1 MTRSVCRLRDG
12 ARLAK
17 EKQPLAMEVLA
28 KYTKLPPQALAL
40 VGMPNLAVTLEPVN
54 VQWWVNVLKKQ
65 DVLTTD
71 IKAQG
76 IISP

>member
-1 MTRSVCRLRDG
+1 
-12 ARLAK
+12 
-17 EKQPLAMEVLA
+17 MEVLA